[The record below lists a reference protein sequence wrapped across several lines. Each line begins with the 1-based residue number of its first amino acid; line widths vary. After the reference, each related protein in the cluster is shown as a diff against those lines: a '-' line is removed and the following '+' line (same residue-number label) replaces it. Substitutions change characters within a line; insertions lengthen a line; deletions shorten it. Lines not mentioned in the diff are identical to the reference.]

1 MANIQELLVMQDH
14 FSGSF
19 TRYISLVEK
28 ASGKTQ
34 ELKDALANA
43 STAADAVAM
52 TSKVIAAQNDTAAS
66 AARARAAATDE
77 LAAKERLEAQRARE
91 AERAARK
98 QSAAFNRLAGTI
110 KSTVGAFLGF
120 QGVKGLVGMSDQ
132 VSAIDARLKMMTG
145 SAEEAAKAQDEIY
158 KAAMRSR
165 GVYTEMASLV
175 GQLGT
180 VAGSAFSGTNELIA
194 FAEQLQKQMALSG
207 ASGASASAAMVQLTQ
222 GLASGT
228 LRGDELNSVLEQTPM
243 IAKTIADYMDLP
255 VGRLREA
262 ASAGQVTAEVVKNA
276 MFSAAAQ
283 TNEAFEQM
291 PMTWSQVWAQMQTI
305 STRALDPVL
314 KGTSWVANNLDVVA
328 PAAAAAATGLA
339 VYTAAVHAKTI
350 AEKLSALASWE
361 MASKL
366 LLSPWTWVAA
376 GAAAAAGALV
386 VFVQKAGGVRVAWL
400 MTVDAFKSGWDDLK
414 ISATKFSFSAQ
425 NTMDKVGLGVAA
437 FSYGVVDY
445 FGEMK
450 VGALEQIQNM
460 ANGSIDIIN
469 TMIGV
474 VNKLPGVAIDPI
486 EQLTFAAG
494 ERAEHE
500 AAKAG
505 RAAQLAEAKSWA
517 EKETLKR
524 AEQLK
529 QMQRGADLAHRYR
542 QNEINAQ
549 KAAAAGA
556 TTTDFSFDV
565 PDYEGVLGDISGD
578 VSSIKKS
585 VSLADEDIRSLVDVA
600 TRQYVNKINLT
611 SQTPV
616 ITVNGQNTGR
626 TAEDRKALAEAI
638 AAVLAEQLA
647 AGSFKTIARVF

>member
-145 SAEEAAKAQDEIY
+145 SAAAAAKAQDEIY
-158 KAAMRSR
+158 NAALRSR

-194 FAEQLQKQMALSG
+194 FDEQLQKQMALSG

-243 IAKTIADYMDLP
+243 IAKTIADYMD
-255 VGRLREA
+255 
-262 ASAGQVTAEVVKNA
+262 
-276 MFSAAAQ
+276 
-283 TNEAFEQM
+283 
-291 PMTWSQVWAQMQTI
+291 
-305 STRALDPVL
+305 
-314 KGTSWVANNLDVVA
+314 
-328 PAAAAAATGLA
+328 
-339 VYTAAVHAKTI
+339 
-350 AEKLSALASWE
+350 
-361 MASKL
+361 
-366 LLSPWTWVAA
+366 
-376 GAAAAAGALV
+376 
-386 VFVQKAGGVRVAWL
+386 
-400 MTVDAFKSGWDDLK
+400 
-414 ISATKFSFSAQ
+414 
-425 NTMDKVGLGVAA
+425 
-437 FSYGVVDY
+437 
-445 FGEMK
+445 
-450 VGALEQIQNM
+450 
-460 ANGSIDIIN
+460 
-469 TMIGV
+469 
-474 VNKLPGVAIDPI
+474 
-486 EQLTFAAG
+486 
-494 ERAEHE
+494 
-500 AAKAG
+500 
-505 RAAQLAEAKSWA
+505 
-517 EKETLKR
+517 
-524 AEQLK
+524 
-529 QMQRGADLAHRYR
+529 
-542 QNEINAQ
+542 
-549 KAAAAGA
+549 
-556 TTTDFSFDV
+556 
-565 PDYEGVLGDISGD
+565 
-578 VSSIKKS
+578 
-585 VSLADEDIRSLVDVA
+585 
-600 TRQYVNKINLT
+600 
-611 SQTPV
+611 
-616 ITVNGQNTGR
+616 
-626 TAEDRKALAEAI
+626 
-638 AAVLAEQLA
+638 
-647 AGSFKTIARVF
+647 

>member
-145 SAEEAAKAQDEIY
+145 SAAAAAKAQDEIY
-158 KAAMRSR
+158 NAALRSR

-314 KGTSWVANNLDVVA
+314 KGISWVANNLDVVA

-366 LLSPWTWVAA
+366 LLSPWTWVAV

-414 ISATKFSFSAQ
+414 IAATKFSFSAQ

-494 ERAEHE
+494 QRAEHE

-505 RAAQLAEAKSWA
+505 RAAQLAGAKSWA
-517 EKETLKR
+517 EKEALKR
-524 AEQLK
+524 AEQLE

-578 VSSIKKS
+578 VSSIKKA